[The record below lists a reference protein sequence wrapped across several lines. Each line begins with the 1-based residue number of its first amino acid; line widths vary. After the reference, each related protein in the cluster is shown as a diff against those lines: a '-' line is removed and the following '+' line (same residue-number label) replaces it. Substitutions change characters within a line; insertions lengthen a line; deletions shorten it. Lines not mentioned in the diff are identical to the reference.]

1 VEPSAP
7 PKAAPRPAE
16 RQRPPAGAP
25 SGSPAAVKPVAPAPP
40 EATPR
45 PAERQPAPSGSPAA
59 EKPRPAPAARPAPTP
74 APAKP
79 AKIERLAW
87 FFPQETPPDTVP
99 SPIANAAA
107 VDSAGRIFLHQ
118 HERLVAL
125 VEENGQPKVLWE
137 YVTGHRAPGP
147 VVVGPQDTLRLH
159 CADGYLHAVEAA
171 TGKQP
176 WPPACVGEPLGYAQP
191 VVDQEGNTW
200 ISAAD
205 GGLLHVDPRGRLQ
218 KPGRYFRSR
227 QKLNAAGI
235 LSGGILYIGSEEGYM
250 LAIEMGPERG
260 TACWDQQ
267 SERGY
272 VGALRSA
279 PARTA
284 DGVLVVVGADDRLVG
299 IAASGT
305 ILWKTQMP
313 GQMLGAPV
321 FDRFGHI
328 YIGVSQ
334 APRGRRPGGLL
345 LCLDGNS
352 HKIRWEYQA
361 AGPVESTPVIGQDD
375 VIYFGDNTGVLHAVN
390 FHGRKLW
397 TSQLGSPVRSA
408 GTIVGPHRL
417 AFGLDNERLVVLEC
431 TSEGLAAEGWPKIGC
446 TLGQSGLV

>member
-1 VEPSAP
+1 MPSA
-7 PKAAPRPAE
+7 
-16 RQRPPAGAP
+16 
-25 SGSPAAVKPVAPAPP
+25 SGK
-40 EATPR
+40 
-45 PAERQPAPSGSPAA
+45 
-59 EKPRPAPAARPAPTP
+59 ARPAAPSP
-74 APAKP
+74 AVPPPPPKP
-79 AKIERLAW
+79 VKIERLAW
-87 FFPQETPPDTVP
+87 LFPQESPPNTVA

-159 CADGYLHAVEAA
+159 CADGYLHAIEAA

-227 QKLNAAGI
+227 QKLNAPGI
-235 LSGGILYIGSEEGYM
+235 LAGGVLYIGSEDGYM

-260 TACWDQQ
+260 TARWDQKA
-267 SERGY
+267 ERGY
-272 VGALRSA
+272 VGAVRSA

-284 DGVLVVVGADDRLVG
+284 DGVIVVVGEDDRLMGV
-299 IAASGT
+299 ADSGT

-328 YIGVSQ
+328 YIGISQ
-334 APRGRRPGGLL
+334 APRGHEPRGLL
-345 LCLDGNS
+345 ACLDGNS

-361 AGPVESTPVIGQDD
+361 AGPVESTPVIGRDD
-375 VIYFGDNTGVLHAVN
+375 TIYLGDNAGVIHAVN

-397 TSQLGSPVRSA
+397 TSQVGSPVRSA
-408 GTIVGPHRL
+408 GTIVGPHRV
-417 AFGLDNERLVVLEC
+417 AFGLDNETLVVLEC
-431 TSEGLAAEGWPKIGC
+431 TSDGLAAEGWPKIGC